1 MIRFI
6 RSTVA
11 LAALGLLG
19 TVARS
24 AGAQTA
30 LGQEQIQLEYRVSA
44 GCPPRSEFE
53 RNVSSRTRLV
63 RFVDG
68 EHDRAFVV
76 EVVSSPVGY
85 DGRLSQQGG
94 AERTLSDKDC
104 GEVVRGLA
112 VVLAVAVDPEA
123 ALRAPP
129 EPAATADPEP
139 ASGPLPPPPEP
150 IPPTAP
156 PASAPP
162 LPYRPPPSSPPAR
175 SVKLSGGLGP
185 LAFVSAG
192 VAPVAV
198 FGLGLGSRFD
208 LQSDGY
214 KFGGGVSVLTA
225 RTGLLGPDADAS
237 RYTWFA
243 VRLDACPVVFELVDR
258 VEVAPCGQADFGFLR
273 GQGVDV
279 VDPET
284 QTGPWLTLGGAGHL
298 RWRPAQAFFINGS
311 GYLHANLQR
320 DRFVFR
326 EPFQVVHAVPAVSG
340 GGLVSAGWHFP

>member
-11 LAALGLLG
+11 LTALGLVSTG
-19 TVARS
+19 ARS
-24 AGAQTA
+24 AGAQA
-30 LGQEQIQLEYRVSA
+30 EVSQERIQLDYRVPAS
-44 GCPPRSEFE
+44 CPLRSEFE
-53 RNVSSRTRLV
+53 RNVTARTRLA

-68 EHDRAFVV
+68 KHDRAFVV
-76 EVVSSPVGY
+76 EVVSSPVGF
-85 DGRLSQQGG
+85 DGRLSQPGG

-104 GEVVRGLA
+104 AEVVRALA
-112 VVLAVAVDPEA
+112 VILAVAVDPEA
-123 ALRAPP
+123 ALRAPT
-129 EPAATADPEP
+129 EPGATGDPAP
-139 ASGPLPPPPEP
+139 ASGPLPPPPPP
-150 IPPTAP
+150 IPAATR
-156 PASAPP
+156 PASP
-162 LPYRPPPSSPPAR
+162 LPPPSRPPPPRPPAR
-175 SVKLSGGLGP
+175 PIKLSGGLGP

-192 VAPVAV
+192 VAPVAL
-198 FGLGLGSRFD
+198 FGVGLGSRFD
-208 LQSDGY
+208 LESDGY

-243 VRLDACPVVFELVDR
+243 VRLDACPIVFE
-258 VEVAPCGQADFGFLR
+258 VADSLELSPCAQADFGFLR

-284 QTGPWLTLGGAGHL
+284 QTGPWLTLGGAAQL
-298 RWRPAQAFFINGS
+298 RWRPVQSFFINGS

-326 EPFQVVHAVPAVSG
+326 RPFQVVHAVPAVSG

>member
-6 RSTVA
+6 RSTFA
-11 LAALGLLG
+11 LVALGLLSTG
-19 TVARS
+19 ARS
-24 AGAQTA
+24 AGAQTEV
-30 LGQEQIQLEYRVSA
+30 GQERIQLEYSVPAS
-44 GCPPRSEFE
+44 CPPRSEFE
-53 RNVSSRTRLV
+53 RNVTARTRLA

-76 EVVSSPVGY
+76 EVVSSPAGF

-104 GEVVRGLA
+104 AEVVRALA
-112 VVLAVAVDPEA
+112 VILAVAVDPEA
-123 ALRAPP
+123 ALRAP
-129 EPAATADPEP
+129 TDPGASGDPVP
-139 ASGPLPPPPEP
+139 ASGPLPPPPAP
-150 IPPTAP
+150 IPANPP

-162 LPYRPPPSSPPAR
+162 LPYRPPPPSVSAR
-175 SVKLSGGLGP
+175 PIKLSGGLGP
-185 LAFVSAG
+185 VAFVSAG

-198 FGLGLGSRFD
+198 FGVGLGSRFD
-208 LQSDGY
+208 LEGDGY

-243 VRLDACPVVFELVDR
+243 VRLDACPLVFELTDG
-258 VEVAPCGQADFGFLR
+258 VELSPCAQADFGFLR
-273 GQGVDV
+273 GQGVGV
-279 VDPET
+279 VDSET
-284 QTGPWLTLGGAGHL
+284 QTGPWLALGGAGHL

-311 GYLHANLQR
+311 SYLHANLQR

-326 EPFQVVHAVPAVSG
+326 RPFQVVHAVPAVSG